1 MNGVPVEIHFRP
13 SFLNAPWSN
22 LCFQK
27 LFKSAVFENKEIDE
41 CGTIKKL
48 RVDYDLIF
56 QMNHIYRHLLDE
68 GVGMRQIL
76 DFYVLLKAYQNER
89 QGQS

>member
-41 CGTIKKL
+41 CVDSIIT
-48 RVDYDLIF
+48 RVMEMEKVYGKEY
-56 QMNHIYRHLLDE
+56 NR
-68 GVGMRQIL
+68 V
-76 DFYVLLKAYQNER
+76 
-89 QGQS
+89 